1 MHLPERS
8 KDFMA
13 YGSNLQTKIY
23 HVHSLIR
30 CHNSLVRVVNFYG
43 IDDKSFIPNKG
54 LDIWP
59 KPALLPACIQ
69 QATGDFP
76 Q

>member
-1 MHLPERS
+1 
-8 KDFMA
+8 MA

-30 CHNSLVRVVNFYG
+30 SHNSLVTAVNFYG
-43 IDDKSFIPNKG
+43 IDDVSFIFNKG
-54 LDIWP
+54 HDIQT
-59 KPALLPACIQ
+59 KPAPLPASIQ
-69 QATGDFP
+69 LATGDLP

>member
-1 MHLPERS
+1 
-8 KDFMA
+8 MA
-13 YGSNLQTKIY
+13 YGSNLQTKMY

-30 CHNSLVRVVNFYG
+30 CHNSLVTAVNFYG
-43 IDDKSFIPNKG
+43 IDVSFIPNKG
-54 LDIWP
+54 HDIQT
-59 KPALLPACIQ
+59 KPALLPASIQ